1 MDVVVVILII
11 VFIRFCMVLELSIGI
26 IISGMMIRN
35 WIYVVCVGMLFL
47 FSLMVFLL
55 KMFFGILEKKIFIGV
70 VVYISR
76 ELNIVVKDIRLIK
89 WFINV
94 FGRLKYVVMLWNI
107 CIDLLVNF
115 NFLLLMKML
124 ISIEEME
131 YSMLIKILVRMIILM
146 NDFELFLMLLMYIV
160 MDFVLFVVIKIQ
172 VVMLRNV

>member
-1 MDVVVVILII
+1 
-11 VFIRFCMVLELSIGI
+11 
-26 IISGMMIRN
+26 
-35 WIYVVCVGMLFL
+35 
-47 FSLMVFLL
+47 
-55 KMFFGILEKKIFIGV
+55 
-70 VVYISR
+70 
-76 ELNIVVKDIRLIK
+76 
-89 WFINV
+89 
-94 FGRLKYVVMLWNI
+94 MLWNI

>member
-1 MDVVVVILII
+1 
-11 VFIRFCMVLELSIGI
+11 
-26 IISGMMIRN
+26 
-35 WIYVVCVGMLFL
+35 
-47 FSLMVFLL
+47 
-55 KMFFGILEKKIFIGV
+55 
-70 VVYISR
+70 
-76 ELNIVVKDIRLIK
+76 
-89 WFINV
+89 
-94 FGRLKYVVMLWNI
+94 MLWNI

-172 VVMLRNV
+172 VVMLRNVQLKFGIIVLMVMVLVGCMLLISVVFVSKMQESVNSSISVEVMEVIGFNIFVLLVEIQVEKVNSIILIMVVVIGVIIYLYLRKVYEV

>member
-1 MDVVVVILII
+1 
-11 VFIRFCMVLELSIGI
+11 
-26 IISGMMIRN
+26 
-35 WIYVVCVGMLFL
+35 
-47 FSLMVFLL
+47 
-55 KMFFGILEKKIFIGV
+55 
-70 VVYISR
+70 
-76 ELNIVVKDIRLIK
+76 
-89 WFINV
+89 
-94 FGRLKYVVMLWNI
+94 MLWNI

-172 VVMLRNV
+172 VVMLRNVQLKFGIIVLMVMVLVGCTLLISVVFVSKMQESVNSSISVEVMEVIGFNIFVLLVEIQVEKVNSIILIMVVVIGVIIYLYLRKVYEV